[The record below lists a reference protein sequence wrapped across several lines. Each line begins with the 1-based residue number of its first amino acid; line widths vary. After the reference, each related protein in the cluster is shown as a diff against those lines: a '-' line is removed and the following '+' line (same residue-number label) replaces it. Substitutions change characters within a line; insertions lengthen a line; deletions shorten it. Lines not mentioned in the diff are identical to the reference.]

1 MKKLSLAA
9 IVVIALLT
17 TACSNNENM
26 EVISKDA
33 PMANA
38 PRSLGDKIP
47 KLAVYIETD
56 EVNPLNAGEYY
67 FCGTKPK
74 DYVVDYTILSASSIR
89 GTASNVQLY
98 HNMNQTY
105 ILNHANELIRPLQ
118 DKGIK
123 VLLGLVGGHTGVGFA
138 NLTSTQIES
147 FAQQLA
153 NCVMTY
159 GLDGVDF
166 DDEYAEYG
174 RISGTPSPSGT
185 NFSRLIQ
192 ALRIRMPNKLIT
204 AFYYG
209 FACDFS
215 QNAKD
220 VLDYMWTNFGVSNAP
235 TGFSNNK
242 WARLSIHYTYGIP
255 SISTIQS
262 VSKAYAGYGAIM
274 MFNLRDYD
282 ASGTMNNFAPYIWEG
297 KNVCWTGIAWP
308 KNY

>member
-1 MKKLSLAA
+1 
-9 IVVIALLT
+9 
-17 TACSNNENM
+17 
-26 EVISKDA
+26 
-33 PMANA
+33 
-38 PRSLGDKIP
+38 
-47 KLAVYIETD
+47 
-56 EVNPLNAGEYY
+56 
-67 FCGTKPK
+67 
-74 DYVVDYTILSASSIR
+74 
-89 GTASNVQLY
+89 
-98 HNMNQTY
+98 
-105 ILNHANELIRPLQ
+105 
-118 DKGIK
+118 
-123 VLLGLVGGHTGVGFA
+123 
-138 NLTSTQIES
+138 
-147 FAQQLA
+147 
-153 NCVMTY
+153 MTY

-220 VLDYMWTNFGVSNAP
+220 VLDYMWTNFGVSNTP

-262 VSKAYAGYGAIM
+262 VSKAYTGYGAIM